1 LRYVIDLFNI
11 ITLSAGKN
19 MPNISILKRNLRSW
33 IIWIRM
39 NCKSKWLP
47 YLDARGLRGFIA
59 SEPLVSASALAT
71 TFFFLKVE
79 T

>member
-1 LRYVIDLFNI
+1 
-11 ITLSAGKN
+11 
-19 MPNISILKRNLRSW
+19 
-33 IIWIRM
+33 M